1 MADVGKRKTR
11 EQKREKERERERN
24 KRDQVVVFGAFTT
37 DDSQA
42 GIAVNCPFTKNVPK
56 GVGDGE
62 IWSLKDFAL
71 EDWPTMN
78 EKLKSQHS
86 FFTTH
91 YPYSCCIRTKKES
104 TKCTRSDS

>member
-1 MADVGKRKTR
+1 MGWVIGTATVVWAVFDPVMADVGKRKTR

-71 EDWPTMN
+71 WKIGQDGQ
-78 EKLKSQHS
+78 L
-86 FFTTH
+86 
-91 YPYSCCIRTKKES
+91 I
-104 TKCTRSDS
+104 SDQ